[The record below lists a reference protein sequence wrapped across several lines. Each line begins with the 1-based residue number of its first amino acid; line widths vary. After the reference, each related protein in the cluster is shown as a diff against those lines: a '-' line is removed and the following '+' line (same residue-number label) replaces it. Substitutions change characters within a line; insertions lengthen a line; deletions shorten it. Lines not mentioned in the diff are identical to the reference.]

1 LIRFRLSLLVH
12 TENLVAD
19 PQQSPQPMQRSLST
33 FVAFIKSPSFV
44 NFAFD

>member
-1 LIRFRLSLLVH
+1 M
-12 TENLVAD
+12 ENKKEKTAPNVSVGAD